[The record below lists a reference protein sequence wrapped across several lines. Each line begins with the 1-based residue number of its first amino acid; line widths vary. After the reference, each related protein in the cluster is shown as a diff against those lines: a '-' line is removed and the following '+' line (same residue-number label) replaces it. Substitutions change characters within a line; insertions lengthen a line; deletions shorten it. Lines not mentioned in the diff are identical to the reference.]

1 MDTKEEEKKMED
13 WCKLLAC
20 AVGLGACSVPLAPLE
35 KNAHEEE
42 QPWGAS
48 LISEEQETG
57 LLDAVCDK
65 TMSPFSQGDNIF
77 SQSPLQ
83 VGPSPFSQDDNIF
96 SQSPLQVGPSP
107 FSQDDNIFSQSPP
120 RNNAFSATMF
130 DQPIPKLPTVLQKQA
145 SVPQVS
151 GSLAQPPQG
160 GGFPPEA
167 KIGQEVP
174 VFTVPP
180 STGIQTPLPCGA
192 NDKDRPIFQGQT
204 SHSPMPS
211 SLEPPENKKSGKV
224 QHSTKNVHVCEKH
237 ARERF
242 EGIFNSIKC
251 PNLCA
256 PEKTFKSFNAMM
268 LHLFFDCMPNCMPVG
283 KCCHF
288 GRFQCRGKMWLSGFN
303 FKEKKVGNYSI
314 VLEPEPNKEDMELL
328 VYWKLFSF
336 WCKIANRTRRVS
348 KEDELYMRAVAQV
361 VGWSL
366 GRDENDF
373 VNSIF
378 KSLHE

>member
-1 MDTKEEEKKMED
+1 MATKEEEKKMED
-13 WCKLLAC
+13 LCKLLAC

-48 LISEEQETG
+48 LISEAKVLELPAPEFG
-57 LLDAVCDK
+57 DKCELL
-65 TMSPFSQGDNIF
+65 SFSQEANVLELPAPEFDDKCELLSF
-77 SQSPLQ
+77 SQDSFSEHPLQ
-83 VGPSPFSQDDNIF
+83 VADPFGIHAYDHPMRLPPNLN
-96 SQSPLQVGPSP
+96 QS
-107 FSQDDNIFSQSPP
+107 SPP
-120 RNNAFSATMF
+120 EL
-130 DQPIPKLPTVLQKQA
+130 PPELKKLKA
-145 SVPQVS
+145 S
-151 GSLAQPPQG
+151 GSLVQPPQG

-192 NDKDRPIFQGQT
+192 NDKDRPIFQGET
-204 SHSPMPS
+204 SHFPMPS

-237 ARERF
+237 TRERF

-268 LHLFFDCMPNCMPVG
+268 LHLFCDCMPNCMPVG

-336 WCKIANRTRRVS
+336 WCKIANCTRRVS